1 MGEKTKKPNSTG
13 EREAGVGQD
22 QEDELREPEV
32 SDQAESR
39 IGEVST
45 EGRPSTESRPS
56 TEGQTEN
63 TAEEETAGEPSPEQR
78 IADLE
83 AQVAELKDQY
93 LRKAA
98 DFENYRKRMNREKQ
112 DAIDFANQSLIL
124 DLIPIIDD
132 FERAIKAAETAIAGV
147 SGEASGGVEI
157 SKDFTALYEG
167 ISMTEKRL
175 LTQLENRWGV
185 KRYDSAGEPFDPNL
199 HEAVMMEK
207 SADITEAVVQEEWS
221 KGYTLKDR
229 VIRPA
234 KVKVLM
240 PGDSTQDTAGNGDAP
255 AEGENSE

>member
-1 MGEKTKKPNSTG
+1 MGEKTGDKKINPAE
-13 EREAGVGQD
+13 ERESGVSQD
-22 QEDELREPEV
+22 CGKGLGGPEAAD
-32 SDQAESR
+32 SGDQAE
-39 IGEVST
+39 
-45 EGRPSTESRPS
+45 GRA
-56 TEGQTEN
+56 
-63 TAEEETAGEPSPEQR
+63 AEAPAEAQAEDDAAEKEAGEPSLEQR

-83 AQVAELKDQY
+83 ASNAELNDQY

-98 DFENYRKRMNREKQ
+98 DFDNFRKRMTREKQ
-112 DAIDFANQSLIL
+112 DAIDFANQSLIM

-132 FERAIKAAETAIAGV
+132 FERAIKAAETAIANA
-147 SGEASGGVEI
+147 SGEVPGGDI

-175 LTQLENRWGV
+175 LTQLENRWGL

-207 SADITEAVVQEEWS
+207 SADAAEALVQEEWT

-240 PGDSTQDTAGNGDAP
+240 PEDPGQGASGNGESP
-255 AEGENSE
+255 S

>member
-1 MGEKTKKPNSTG
+1 G
-13 EREAGVGQD
+13 
-22 QEDELREPEV
+22 
-32 SDQAESR
+32 DQAE
-39 IGEVST
+39 
-45 EGRPSTESRPS
+45 GRA
-56 TEGQTEN
+56 
-63 TAEEETAGEPSPEQR
+63 AEAQAEDNAAEKEAGEPSLEQR

-83 AQVAELKDQY
+83 AGNAELNDLY

-98 DFENYRKRMNREKQ
+98 DFDNFRKRMTREKQ
-112 DAIDFANQSLIL
+112 DAIDFANQSLIM

-132 FERAIKAAETAIAGV
+132 FERAIKAAETANANA
-147 SGEASGGVEI
+147 SGEVPGGDI

-175 LTQLENRWGV
+175 LTQLENRWGL

-207 SADITEAVVQEEWS
+207 SADAAEALVQEEWT

-240 PGDSTQDTAGNGDAP
+240 PEDPGQGASGD
-255 AEGENSE
+255 GESPS

>member
-1 MGEKTKKPNSTG
+1 MGEKTRDKKADPAG
-13 EREAGVGQD
+13 KRELEAGQD
-22 QEDELREPEV
+22 REGGLRTPDLGDSGGEAENRAKEV
-32 SDQAESR
+32 P
-39 IGEVST
+39 GEARE
-45 EGRPSTESRPS
+45 EGNEAG
-56 TEGQTEN
+56 EG
-63 TAEEETAGEPSPEQR
+63 AGEPSPEQV

-83 AQVAELKDQY
+83 ARNAELNDQY

-112 DAIDFANQSLIL
+112 DAIDFANQALIM
-124 DLIPIIDD
+124 DLIPVIDD
-132 FERAIKAAETAIAGV
+132 FERAIKAAEAAIANV
-147 SGEASGGVEI
+147 SGEVPGGDI

-185 KRYDSAGEPFDPNL
+185 KRYDSAGGPFDPNL

-207 SADITEAVVQEEWS
+207 SPDITEAVVQEEWS
-221 KGYTLKDR
+221 KGYTLRDR

-240 PGDSTQDTAGNGDAP
+240 PEGPGQAAAEDGGAGPENEDPG
-255 AEGENSE
+255 AEA

>member
-1 MGEKTKKPNSTG
+1 MGENAKKTDSSKRETG
-13 EREAGVGQD
+13 IDQS
-22 QEDELREPEV
+22 QEDGLGEPEL
-32 SDQAESR
+32 SDQM
-39 IGEVST
+39 
-45 EGRPSTESRPS
+45 EGRNREPSTEARV
-56 TEGQTEN
+56 EN
-63 TAEEETAGEPSPEQR
+63 AGDPPPEQR

-83 AQVAELKDQY
+83 AQLAELNNQY

-112 DAIDFANQSLIL
+112 EAVDFANQSLIL
-124 DLIPIIDD
+124 DLIPVIDD
-132 FERAIKAAETAIAGV
+132 FERAIKAAETAIARTSTDT
-147 SGEASGGVEI
+147 SGEISGGDI
-157 SKDFTALYEG
+157 SRDFTALYEG

-185 KRYDSAGEPFDPNL
+185 KRYDSSGVPFDPNL

-207 SADITEAVVQEEWS
+207 SADVAEAVVQEEWS

-240 PGDSTQDTAGNGDAP
+240 PGDSAPDAAGNEDAP
-255 AEGENSE
+255 KEDGNPE

>member
-1 MGEKTKKPNSTG
+1 MGEKTKKTDSAG
-13 EREAGVGQD
+13 EREIGVGQD
-22 QEDELREPEV
+22 QEDGLREPEL
-32 SDQAESR
+32 SDQAEGQS
-39 IGEVST
+39 GEVST
-45 EGRPSTESRPS
+45 ET
-56 TEGQTEN
+56 QTDN
-63 TAEEETAGEPSPEQR
+63 ASGEEKAGEPSSEQR
-78 IADLE
+78 IAGLE
-83 AQVAELKDQY
+83 AQIAELNDQY

-132 FERAIKAAETAIAGV
+132 FERAIKAAETAMSNTSA
-147 SGEASGGVEI
+147 EASGGDI
-157 SKDFTALYEG
+157 SRDFTALYEG

-175 LTQLENRWGV
+175 LTQLENRWGL
-185 KRYDSAGEPFDPNL
+185 KRYDSAGQLFDPNL

-207 SADITEAVVQEEWS
+207 SADVAEAVVQEEWS

-240 PGDSTQDTAGNGDAP
+240 PDDSGQGAAENEDTPAKDA
-255 AEGENSE
+255 NSE

>member
-13 EREAGVGQD
+13 EREAGIGQN
-22 QEDELREPEV
+22 QEDGLREPGV
-32 SDQAESR
+32 SDSGDQAESR
-39 IGEVST
+39 TEEVSAET
-45 EGRPSTESRPS
+45 R
-56 TEGQTEN
+56 TEN
-63 TAEEETAGEPSPEQR
+63 VAEGEAAGEPSPEQK

-83 AQVAELKDQY
+83 AQVAELNDQY

-132 FERAIKAAETAIAGV
+132 FERAIKAAETAVANA
-147 SGEASGGVEI
+147 SAEASAGGDI
-157 SKDFTALYEG
+157 SRDFNALYEG

-175 LTQLENRWGV
+175 LTQLENRWGL

-240 PGDSTQDTAGNGDAP
+240 PEDPGQDAAENGDAAP
-255 AEGENSE
+255 EDGNSG

>member
-1 MGEKTKKPNSTG
+1 MGEKTKKPNSAMEQETG
-13 EREAGVGQD
+13 AGQD
-22 QEDELREPEV
+22 QEDGLREPGV
-32 SDQAESR
+32 SDSGDRAESR
-39 IGEVST
+39 IEEVST
-45 EGRPSTESRPS
+45 DAQP
-56 TEGQTEN
+56 EN
-63 TAEEETAGEPSPEQR
+63 AAEEEKAGEPPPEQR
-78 IADLE
+78 IAGLE
-83 AQVAELKDQY
+83 IQVAELKDQY

-112 DAIDFANQSLIL
+112 DAIDFANQNLIM

-132 FERAIKAAETAIAGV
+132 FERAIKAAETAIANTAT
-147 SGEASGGVEI
+147 EASSGGDI
-157 SKDFTALYEG
+157 SRDFNALYEG

-175 LTQLENRWGV
+175 ITQLENRWGL

-207 SADITEAVVQEEWS
+207 SAGITEAVVQDEWS

-240 PGDSTQDTAGNGDAP
+240 PDSSAQGAADNGDVAAKGGDSGCGGGA
-255 AEGENSE
+255 

>member
-1 MGEKTKKPNSTG
+1 MGEKTKKPDFAV

-22 QEDELREPEV
+22 QEDGLREPGV
-32 SDQAESR
+32 SDSGDQEESR
-39 IGEVST
+39 SGELFT
-45 EGRPSTESRPS
+45 EAQP
-56 TEGQTEN
+56 EN
-63 TAEEETAGEPSPEQR
+63 TTMEKEAGEPSSEQR

-83 AQVAELKDQY
+83 ALNAELNDQY

-112 DAIDFANQSLIL
+112 DAIDFANQSLIM

-132 FERAIKAAETAIAGV
+132 FERAIKAAETAITNT
-147 SGEASGGVEI
+147 STEASTGGDI
-157 SKDFTALYEG
+157 SRDFNALYEG

-175 LTQLENRWGV
+175 ITQLENRWGL

-207 SADITEAVVQEEWS
+207 SADITEAIVQEGWS

-234 KVKVLM
+234 KVKVLIPEN
-240 PGDSTQDTAGNGDAP
+240 PGKDA
-255 AEGENSE
+255 GENGGEAPEDGNAG